1 MCISSCYT
9 CVKGYGHGYVLD
21 VSVEGILQA
30 LNQLVES
37 DGVKAV
43 MEKFEQS
50 ATNAERD
57 AIRNFLSTADAK
69 TYRFQN
75 ILRSMPVFWTL
86 DGSGFKPSQLTSL
99 DHVHHVAPSEQ
110 V

>member
-1 MCISSCYT
+1 M
-9 CVKGYGHGYVLD
+9 D

-30 LNQLVES
+30 LSQLVES
-37 DGVKAV
+37 DGVQAV
-43 MEKFEQS
+43 MKLFERS
-50 ATNAERD
+50 VTNAEKD
-57 AIRNFLSTADAK
+57 AIRNFLSTGDAK

-86 DGSGFKPSQLTSL
+86 DGSGFKPSQFTSL
-99 DHVHHVAPSEQ
+99 NHVQHVAPSEQ